1 MNVEEQLKSYFKG
14 RELPE
19 SLQVSGAILITDV
32 SLFVSLHL
40 ERMEYGCPL
49 LQRLAIS
56 NLTALRNRLSPSE
69 QSGAAASSQ
78 HESYTEPNSDDREVH
93 AGDPAGA

>member
-1 MNVEEQLKSYFKG
+1 MNVEEQLKSYFQG

-19 SLQVSGAILITDV
+19 ILQVSGAMLITDV

-40 ERMEYGCPL
+40 ERMEYGCPM

-78 HESYTEPNSDDREVH
+78 HECNTEPNSHDRQVH
-93 AGDPAGA
+93 AGHPAGT